1 MISIVN
7 VRLPTGD
14 TPVATVT
21 LEPYVLLKRG
31 ETVQS
36 AEDMP
41 SEGEPAGASP
51 WQLRSRW
58 FRSSIPRGGAVCSV
72 HPDKEATVQCTVCLR
87 SKVAQHL
94 SYHCSPDC
102 FRSSWPQH
110 QEYHRQAAANF
121 AAGQENGY
129 ESGVKGSSTTMSTG
143 ETWVEVG
150 RERRYTP
157 QQEDVGFV
165 LKYECSIIDAA
176 RQYEACRPAQAFSSR
191 VRPAPNLPQRS
202 LVALPGPG
210 AGGVGGYGRFTLLT
224 YNILAD
230 LYAKAD
236 GHSQTPAWVMA
247 WPYRKQ
253 NLLRELLTRRPDVM
267 CLQEVQSDHYNEW
280 LLPELTKAGYLG
292 IYKKKTT
299 EIFTGSSYAIDGC
312 ATFFRRDR
320 FALVK
325 KYEVEFNKAAVSL
338 AEQMSNPGQKKATM
352 NRLLKDNVALIA
364 VLEAAEGVAGGGP
377 DAAARGKQLICVA
390 NTHIHANP
398 ELNDVKLWQVH
409 TLLKGLEKIANSAD
423 IPMLVA
429 GDFNSTPGSA
439 AHSLL
444 VRGRVDPSQLDPSM
458 DPLHLLRDQKL
469 QHALPL
475 ASAYAALWDHP
486 PTSEALKRQRARL
499 DPAHHEPLF
508 TNLSRDYKG
517 TLDYIL
523 YTRDSLQPR
532 ALLELP
538 SEAEIGARPGEGL
551 PNANWSSDHVSLM
564 CEFSVVGA

>member
-1 MISIVN
+1 M
-7 VRLPTGD
+7 
-14 TPVATVT
+14 
-21 LEPYVLLKRG
+21 
-31 ETVQS
+31 
-36 AEDMP
+36 
-41 SEGEPAGASP
+41 
-51 WQLRSRW
+51 
-58 FRSSIPRGGAVCSV
+58 SV
-72 HPDKEATVQCTVCLR
+72 
-87 SKVAQHL
+87 
-94 SYHCSPDC
+94 
-102 FRSSWPQH
+102 
-110 QEYHRQAAANF
+110 
-121 AAGQENGY
+121 
-129 ESGVKGSSTTMSTG
+129 G

-150 RERRYTP
+150 RARRYTP
-157 QQEDVGFV
+157 CQDDVGFV
-165 LKYECSIIDAA
+165 LKYEASIIDAA
-176 RQYEACRPAQAFSSR
+176 RQFEACRPGAAFSSR
-191 VRPAPNLPQRS
+191 VRPAPNLPPRA
-202 LVALPGPG
+202 LVALPTTGAP
-210 AGGVGGYGRFTLLT
+210 AGGGARFTLLS

-236 GHSQTPAWVMA
+236 GHSQCPAWVMA

-267 CLQEVQSDHYNEW
+267 CLQEVQSDHYADW

-292 IYKKKTT
+292 IFKKKTT
-299 EIFTGSSYAIDGC
+299 EIFTGTAYAIDGC

-338 AEQMSNPGQKKATM
+338 AEQMPNPGQKKATM

-364 VLEAAEGVAGGGP
+364 VLEAADGGDAGG
-377 DAAARGKQLICVA
+377 AAGGAAGAGGAGAGARGGKQLICVA

-444 VRGRVDPSQLDPSM
+444 VRGRVDPSQLVRARCVCVCVRFACVCVLLRLCCACVPLELRCAAGCSQPFTNTKTQTLTLNQKRHQNAIKPNQNQDPSM

-475 ASAYAALWDHP
+475 ASAYAALWDQP
-486 PTSEALKRQRARL
+486 PTSEALRRQRARL

-508 TNLSRDYKG
+508 TNLSRDYRG

-523 YTRDSLQPR
+523 YTRDSLAPR

-538 SEAEIGARPGEGL
+538 SDAEVGARPGEGL

-564 CEFSVVGA
+564 AEFQVVSGGGGGGAGA